1 MVDFGC
7 PRLASVV
14 EAGDASGDI
23 IRSRTQGR
31 DPLHGIVEFPSEELP
46 YRIWMER
53 VPSCL
58 PSEQVHMRE
67 STVLVVDV
75 SC

>member
-1 MVDFGC
+1 M
-7 PRLASVV
+7 
-14 EAGDASGDI
+14 SGNI
-23 IRSRTQGR
+23 IRSRTRGGSLR
-31 DPLHGIVEFPSEELP
+31 GIVEFPSEELP

-58 PSEQVHMRE
+58 PSRQVHMSE
-67 STVLVVDV
+67 SMVLVVDV